1 MNKTRILVALLVLIS
16 VPMML
21 FADIREYAD
30 RFEFGASA
38 GVGFYVG
45 QKSPVEGSD
54 LLRVQSYDAIAFGE
68 RPTLR
73 WPGIETFGFS
83 LGYRL
88 DTRWNVK
95 IQTTR
100 QRLCFAEY
108 APNANSSSNSELRKV
123 YYNAMWH
130 LDAMAEYN
138 LLNLGNV
145 MMPRQALYN
154 VVPYVG
160 FGIGVSLYNKNATFR
175 SDTYNKDKG
184 IMYPRV
190 GSLPEEYKTIVK
202 NNGEEVTRAEEW
214 KRAEIAVGTY
224 IPVAFGVKWRV
235 NDNVQLKGTFQY
247 QFYLHSSNLEG
258 ASYDAT
264 FSKDRPKFEDLNKK
278 FGSNHD
284 CLFSLSAIFNFGKW
298 YEDRL
303 ITY

>member
-1 MNKTRILVALLVLIS
+1 MKKIKFLVVILALFVPTFVSLVNAAGIKEH
-16 VPMML
+16 
-21 FADIREYAD
+21 ID

-45 QKSPVEGSD
+45 QENPLGTD
-54 LLRVQSYDAIAFGE
+54 QFNRVMSYDALGFGE
-68 RPTLR
+68 KPTLR

-83 LGYRL
+83 VGYRI
-88 DTRWNVK
+88 DTRWHVK
-95 IQTTR
+95 LQTTR

-108 APNANSSSNSELRKV
+108 VDNQLDTRNI

-138 LLNLGNV
+138 ILSLGN
-145 MMPRQALYN
+145 MMMANQGIYN

-160 FGIGVSLYNKNATFR
+160 FGLGITMYNKEATLR
-175 SDTYNKDKG
+175 KVYNYQGPGNKG
-184 IMYPRV
+184 AVGSLYPRV
-190 GSLPEEYKTIVK
+190 GYSNELTAEGSEWTPA
-202 NNGEEVTRAEEW
+202 EVG
-214 KRAEIAVGTY
+214 VGCY
-224 IPVAFGVKWRV
+224 IPVAVGVKWRI

-247 QFYLHSSNLEG
+247 QLYLTPSTNLEG
-258 ASYDAT
+258 GSYN
-264 FSKDRPKFEDLNKK
+264 SKYAPDRPTFEQINKK
-278 FGSNHD
+278 FGSSHD